1 MHLVNYQPAGT
12 GRLTAKR
19 WLAVAAVLVFGLAA
33 SASQARAE
41 FFTFTTTVNPTSV
54 TTSGG
59 VKVTLTPQS
68 VDTPG
73 DNLDATAPGTDLV
86 FGAISVSGLT
96 LASGQEIITIPYVFH
111 VAITNYAQGNDS
123 SATGPPVVFDVSGTL
138 SGTVGAGKK
147 VNIANTFDQPSLFN
161 FVGGEPYLLSA
172 FSYVPPGIANSGAFG
187 AHVEVVRVPEPGS
200 IILLGLGVLLLAT
213 PAFLRRRR
221 ISPRSGG

>member
-1 MHLVNYQPAGT
+1 
-12 GRLTAKR
+12 
-19 WLAVAAVLVFGLAA
+19 LAISAALVFGLAA

-54 TTSGG
+54 TTPGN

-73 DNLDATAPGTDLV
+73 DNLDATFPGTDLV
-86 FGAISVSGLT
+86 FGSISVSGLT
-96 LASGQEIITIPYVFH
+96 LASGLEPISIPYTFH
-111 VAITNYAQGNDS
+111 VAISNYLQGTDV
-123 SATGPPVVFDVSGTL
+123 APTGPAVTFDVSGTL
-138 SGTVGAGKK
+138 TGTVGAGKK
-147 VNIANTFDQPSLFN
+147 VNIANAFSQPLIFQ
-161 FVGGEPYLLSA
+161 FVGGEPYQLSA

-200 IILLGLGVLLLAT
+200 LVLLGLGVLMLAT

-221 ISPRSGG
+221 ISPRSSG